1 MSSIEVSEN
10 VRRRRATVNLSRSL
24 VCHRSTYNRRWNKMR
39 AALMK
44 NMTFFRSVS
53 LLMKA
58 QSKLIAVEREINCNE
73 NLSTVAPSTRCSNQR
88 LLDNNGCNDVNVL
101 TFPEGALKR
110 KEGFLYNSEDMDV
123 AEMQAGNSHVQYPR
137 FRLFDRVTSPIAN
150 STPLDTSP
158 STLESKHLDCALAAQ
173 FDRLYTM
180 MQNISSAIIDLSK
193 NVKLLLAK
201 LSERENPHHFD
212 CGLSSQQFPLSSEEE
227 LQMLDTDL
235 QQKEMRDRFMAMVTR
250 LMDNNPKTSMRYIL
264 SYLMTPEVASNFTL
278 LGTSSKRAL
287 QKCRFYGC
295 IRSALTNRFSSSS
308 VKEKD
313 LAKLYDIATQGY
325 FHDIRDKLTK
335 RHRRKQDQFQ
345 STVLTNITVS

>member
-44 NMTFFRSVS
+44 KYDFLSFSEF
-53 LLMKA
+53 A
-58 QSKLIAVEREINCNE
+58 NE
-73 NLSTVAPSTRCSNQR
+73 SAIK
-88 LLDNNGCNDVNVL
+88 GCNDVNVL

-137 FRLFDRVTSPIAN
+137 FRF

-173 FDRLYTM
+173 LYTM

-295 IRSALTNRFSSSS
+295 IRRRNPQYVVDTSQQRCACERFNDYMLLRSHILYANP
-308 VKEKD
+308 KD
-313 LAKLYDIATQGY
+313 LTRGG
-325 FHDIRDKLTK
+325 
-335 RHRRKQDQFQ
+335 
-345 STVLTNITVS
+345 V